1 MRHDFRITDER
12 PRCSATSHLG
22 LFLCLF
28 AAKFG
33 PQAALLH
40 FDVYYSKRVNFI
52 RGGVTSC
59 YLTGSFLRFYE
70 RMLLQKEDGA
80 GR

>member
-1 MRHDFRITDER
+1 MCRLRHDDDRTIKKTGSESSR
-12 PRCSATSHLG
+12 
-22 LFLCLF
+22 LF